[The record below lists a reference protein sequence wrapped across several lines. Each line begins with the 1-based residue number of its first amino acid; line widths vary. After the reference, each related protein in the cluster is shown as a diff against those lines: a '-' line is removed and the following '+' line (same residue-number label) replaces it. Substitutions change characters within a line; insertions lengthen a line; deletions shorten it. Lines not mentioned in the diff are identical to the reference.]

1 MFAISEMFLTKVI
14 NLISTG
20 ALYKQTNIL
29 CDKSFHLK
37 EMVTSIAV
45 SYKLD
50 VVD

>member
-1 MFAISEMFLTKVI
+1 MFAILEMFLTKVV

-20 ALYKQTNIL
+20 ILYKQTNL
-29 CDKSFHLK
+29 SYDKSFHLK

-50 VVD
+50 VVH